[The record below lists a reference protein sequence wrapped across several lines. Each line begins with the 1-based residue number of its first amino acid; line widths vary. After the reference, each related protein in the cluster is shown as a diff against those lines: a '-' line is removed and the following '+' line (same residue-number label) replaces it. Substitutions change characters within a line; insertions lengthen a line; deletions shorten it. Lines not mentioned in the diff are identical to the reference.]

1 LRRRDPGSMIP
12 RRLLAWLAPA
22 LVASA
27 LGAGAVWRLRSRHAP
42 DSPPPPVPAPSGASA
57 AASPAFATDVAIP
70 VSGAVVV
77 RDTLVVSVTAA
88 AQAAPVRQ
96 AVLRAQVDGQV
107 ERVLVRESQRV
118 AQGELLL
125 EIEPSQY
132 RLELERAR
140 AALAK
145 AEAAYRELTLF
156 DENLADSAVRAERAR
171 VARAKSGL
179 AEAEVGLR
187 EAELRLERTRLVA
200 PFAGR
205 VANLRPVPGQWVR
218 PGDELVTVLD
228 LDPIRL
234 EAQVLESE
242 VGLLAPGRGAQVH
255 FAAFP
260 GEVFHGR
267 ISTINP
273 VVDQQSRTARVTV
286 TLPNTGA
293 RILPGMYAQVS
304 LEARRFPDRIL
315 VPRAAILERD
325 RRTMLFVFAGEGDT
339 GLAKWRYVTVGLA
352 NDSLIE
358 IVPNPETS
366 MVEPGEIVLVE
377 GHSTLIHDAK
387 VRLVG
392 NVRAAGGRPQ

>member
-1 LRRRDPGSMIP
+1 M
-12 RRLLAWLAPA
+12 LL
-22 LVASA
+22 ASA
-27 LGAGAVWRLRSRHAP
+27 LVTGGLWRLRSRHPPDDAP
-42 DSPPPPVPAPSGASA
+42 LPVPGPL
-57 AASPAFATDVAIP
+57 AASTAAGTAFATDVAIP
-70 VSGAVVV
+70 VSGAAAV

-107 ERVLVRESQRV
+107 QRVLVRESQRV
-118 AQGELLL
+118 GEGELLL
-125 EIEPSQY
+125 EIDASQY

-145 AEAAYRELTLF
+145 AEAAYHELTLF
-156 DENLADSAVRAERAR
+156 DENLADSAVRAQRAR

-200 PFAGR
+200 PFSGR
-205 VANLRPVPGQWVR
+205 VANLRLVPGQWVR
-218 PGDELVTVLD
+218 SGDELITVLD

-242 VGLLAPGRGAQVH
+242 VGLLAAGRGAQAH

-260 GEVFHGR
+260 GETFHGR

-286 TLPNTGA
+286 TLANPGA

-325 RRTMLFVFAGEGDT
+325 RRTMLFVFAGEGDV
-339 GLAKWRYVTVGLA
+339 GLAKWRYVTTGLA
-352 NDSLIE
+352 NDSLVE

-377 GHSTLIHDAK
+377 GHSSLIHDAT

-392 NVRAAGGRPQ
+392 NLRAFGGRPR